1 MSHGSSRFR
10 SLFHVS
16 GRQPTFHV
24 SRHPPNPATAL
35 LLRPEGR
42 HYCHPISP
50 PFFLLHRKIVDLL
63 LPSSFLLSFLLL
75 AFLRSSLPFIPSAK
89 ATLSRSIISGREGGE
104 NDIPKI
110 ICNPVVG
117 SERRVRDG
125 YGGEDATTVL
135 GLSWDSK
142 ELHLIQS

>member
-1 MSHGSSRFR
+1 M
-10 SLFHVS
+10 S

-24 SRHPPNPATAL
+24 SRHPIPIPP
-35 LLRPEGR
+35 LRSSSVPKDVIIVTR
-42 HYCHPISP
+42 SPLPLSLP

-63 LPSSFLLSFLLL
+63 LPSSFLLSLLLL

-110 ICNPVVG
+110 ICNPVVR
-117 SERRVRDG
+117 SERRARHG
-125 YGGEDATTVL
+125 YGGEDATTAL
-135 GLSWDSK
+135 R
-142 ELHLIQS
+142 